1 MTVQLQLSWT
11 VILFSGILSSRHP
24 ERKELMYSTNVLIG
38 EWSRRIS
45 CMFTAVRNDEI
56 LRLRSSTST
65 SSHFVQDDVV
75 KNMLDKIK
83 FIKDAKDSVNSLIW
97 QFFIQGI
104 LLILV
109 GVLIV
114 MYPQLLILLFAF
126 VFILIGLGSLMVA
139 MRIRRFRNKFDKFF
153 NLF

>member
-1 MTVQLQLSWT
+1 
-11 VILFSGILSSRHP
+11 
-24 ERKELMYSTNVLIG
+24 
-38 EWSRRIS
+38 
-45 CMFTAVRNDEI
+45 
-56 LRLRSSTST
+56 
-65 SSHFVQDDVV
+65 
-75 KNMLDKIK
+75 MLDKIK